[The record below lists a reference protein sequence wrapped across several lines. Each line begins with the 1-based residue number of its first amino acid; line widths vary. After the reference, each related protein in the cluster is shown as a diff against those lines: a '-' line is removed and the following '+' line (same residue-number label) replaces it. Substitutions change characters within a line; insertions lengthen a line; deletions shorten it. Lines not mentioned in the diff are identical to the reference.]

1 VLLAAIVALVARNC
15 VCALHCCAELG
26 GPAAATALWF
36 VAAGGDT
43 VFNTAVLAA
52 GAVFMAFTAPLPR
65 DVWAP
70 AEVDISGGFAR
81 Y

>member
-1 VLLAAIVALVARNC
+1 
-15 VCALHCCAELG
+15 LHCCAELG